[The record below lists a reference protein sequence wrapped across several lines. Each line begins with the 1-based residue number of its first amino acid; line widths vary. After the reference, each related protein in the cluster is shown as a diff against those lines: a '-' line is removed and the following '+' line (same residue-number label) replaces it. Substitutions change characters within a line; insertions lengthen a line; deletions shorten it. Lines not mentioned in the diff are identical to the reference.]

1 MEITHIRLLPPE
13 ADEALKKFVFGGH
26 YGPLRPPRGVA
37 PAQVAAFVKARVLS
51 EGDADDFAKTLELV
65 RFYETKEVVEP
76 MLRLLTGVAQADD
89 AFHRQAIITQIAG
102 DLGEPPEIEKARD
115 HLDRKLVPGQ
125 LAMKYVPDLLAGYLA
140 LAPAGS
146 LEPLEKRLKEEQARL
161 APLQRR
167 SEQDLMAY
175 DQIISYLR
183 NELDRTRQSISAKAK
198 YAALPP
204 AEAMPQLL
212 RLYLGVEGPSDPYL
226 QVWAA
231 RRVRRWAMENS
242 VEPVRAQL
250 RPILEGFTEETLKT
264 HPQLQPRYWRVRR
277 AFRYFGGSLDD
288 RIDAL
293 GSFAKL
299 QTLDFLDDA
308 D

>member
-13 ADEALKKFVFGGH
+13 ADEALKQFVFGGH
-26 YGPLRPPRGVA
+26 YGPLRPPRGIA
-37 PAQVAAFVKARVLS
+37 PAQVAAFVKTRVLA
-51 EGDADDFAKTLELV
+51 EGDADDFAKTLDLL

-76 MLRLLTGVAQADD
+76 MLRLLTGVPESDR
-89 AFHRQAIITQIAG
+89 AFRRQAIIIQIAG
-102 DLGEPPEIEKARD
+102 DLGVAQEIEKARD
-115 HLDRKLVPGQ
+115 YLERRLVPAQ
-125 LAMKYVPDLLAGYLA
+125 LAMKYVPDLLASHLA

-146 LEPLEKRLKEEQARL
+146 LELLEKRLKEEQARL

-175 DQIISYLR
+175 DQITSYLR
-183 NELDRTRQSISAKAK
+183 NELDRTRQAISAKAK
-198 YAALPP
+198 YAALPVTDGL
-204 AEAMPQLL
+204 PQLL
-212 RLYLGVEGPSDPYL
+212 KLYLGIEGPSDPYL

-242 VEPVRAQL
+242 PVPVQAQL

-264 HPQLQPRYWRVRR
+264 HPQLQARYWRVRR
-277 AFRYFGGSLDD
+277 AFRYFGGVIDD
-288 RIDAL
+288 RIFAL
-293 GSFAKL
+293 GSIAKV
-299 QTLDFLDDA
+299 QTLDFLDD